1 MLEPFFYMLKG
12 MGLPVTP
19 TEWMTLHEALEKDLA
34 DSSLLDFYYLSRGLL
49 VKTEQHYDIF
59 DRAFGEFFS
68 RFETSEEM
76 LATILAGMKAPDEE
90 LNLSPEELAKLKKLN
105 LSELR
110 ARFEEKYRT
119 GHYDEHVGGNK
130 QIGTGGRS
138 PTGEM
143 GDNPQGLRVGENEQG
158 RHRRA
163 IQVATKRRFED
174 LSGGRVLDTR
184 QIQAALRRLKVMVA
198 EGPEDQLSLEKS
210 IDASARGGGD
220 IELVFEA
227 ERRNRVKVILF
238 LDAGGSMWPHAK
250 MADLLFSAARGLFKQ
265 VDHYY
270 FHNCVYQQVW
280 KSFDKNERIDTAQ
293 ILNEADPKS
302 KVLFVGDAAMALS
315 ELLAVDGSIDYFQ
328 RNDLPGIK
336 WLSKIHEQFP
346 SSVWLNPEPQRAWNM
361 TDSTRYIQ
369 RVFPMFPL
377 TLEGMEEAAKFLVT
391 GKKH

>member
-1 MLEPFFYMLKG
+1 MIEPFFYMLKS

-19 TEWMTLHEALEKDLA
+19 TEWMTLHQALDQDLA

-49 VKTEQHYDIF
+49 VKNEQHYDIF
-59 DRAFGEFFS
+59 DRAFGEYFA
-68 RFETSEEM
+68 RFETSQEM

-90 LNLSPEELAKLKKLN
+90 LNLSAEELAKLKKLD

-110 ARFEEKYRT
+110 KRFEDKYKT
-119 GHYDEHVGGNK
+119 GHYDEHVGGNE

-138 PTGEM
+138 PTGDM
-143 GDNPQGLRVGENEQG
+143 GDNPQGLRVGEREEG
-158 RHRRA
+158 RNRRA
-163 IQVATKRRFED
+163 IQVATKRRFRD

-210 IDASARGGGD
+210 IDASARGGGE

-227 ERRNRVKVILF
+227 ERRNKVKVVLF

-250 MADLLFSAARGLFKQ
+250 LADLLFSAARGMFRQ

-270 FHNCVYQQVW
+270 FHNCIYQQVW
-280 KSFDKNERIDTAQ
+280 KSFEDNERVETSK
-293 ILNEADPKS
+293 ILHEADPKS
-302 KVLFVGDAAMALS
+302 KVIFVGDAAMALS

-328 RNDLPGIK
+328 RNELPGIK
-336 WLSKIHEQFP
+336 WLAQIRERFP
-346 SSVWLNPEPQRAWNM
+346 SSVWLNPEPERTWNM

-369 RVFPMFPL
+369 RVFPMYPL
-377 TLEGMEEAAKFLVT
+377 TLEGIEEAARYLVT
-391 GKKH
+391 GKQR